1 MLLLLTLFIPF
12 KGWAFCSAPSV
23 PFGGPPTKPTT
34 PYCVNTFSNTHTCS
48 DWEINSLRQA
58 HPECPIYLYPAGH
71 GFNCEQR
78 DSFNST
84 SSAIAF
90 ERTIQHIDKYI

>member
-1 MLLLLTLFIPF
+1 MRYLMLLLLTLFIPF

-48 DWEINSLRQA
+48 DWEINSYNNDLRNYQNEVEYFVNDLNSYLNQA
-58 HPECPIYLYPAGH
+58 QDYV
-71 GFNCEQR
+71 NCEIR
-78 DSFNST
+78 NL
-84 SSAIAF
+84 
-90 ERTIQHIDKYI
+90 R